1 MGFEMLLPLLPRDLT
16 SILPLIVQNKKLC
29 LNDEYDRQAMQTQQY
44 EAARALVCKLTERSL
59 TYHHHTSFTNMA
71 LTHIWHISE
80 VQQRQVHNNSMM
92 STFNNVHE
100 EQLHYNSNNVLLQHT
115 HDCLPMR
122 WTATLRHTRYT
133 RTCHRISVTMTG
145 GPDSHDVKWSL
156 RRWTHDPG
164 HGNTTRPDDFSTKHV
179 STRTADW
186 WIRRDDHGQLG
197 LRHTNDSPSNAT
209 TATMSTT
216 NTSVGHAGWMFI
228 VTVLRTG

>member
-1 MGFEMLLPLLPRDLT
+1 MSMT
-16 SILPLIVQNKKLC
+16 
-29 LNDEYDRQAMQTQQY
+29 DRQCKRNGTQ
-44 EAARALVCKLTERSL
+44 AARALVCKLTERSL

-156 RRWTHDPG
+156 RRWTHDSG
-164 HGNTTRPDDFSTKHV
+164 HGDTTRPVLDE
-179 STRTADW
+179 TREHQNSRLMDTA
-186 WIRRDDHGQLG
+186 RRSRSDRVETHQWF
-197 LRHTNDSPSNAT
+197 T
-209 TATMSTT
+209 
-216 NTSVGHAGWMFI
+216 I
-228 VTVLRTG
+228 